1 MRSLALAGLLA
12 ASSVEAFSPASSG
25 FATPAGLRLPKDKVL
40 SFYPPPCVKCGA
52 ALSTGIPEAGARF
65 RHKTNSR
72 AGALNSVLP
81 QGLPPLACT
90 LHAPSPC
97 SFLLTLPA
105 LCHTSFSHPC
115 SSALQLQSV
124 RQPSA
129 YRSTCAGPSM
139 KGGDQSLAGKV
150 AGFAAGK
157 PRS

>member
-12 ASSVEAFSPASSG
+12 ASSVEAFSPASG

-52 ALSTGIPEAGARF
+52 AISHGNSGGRRKIPAQDQLPCWSFEFCPTTGLA
-65 RHKTNSR
+65 
-72 AGALNSVLP
+72 
-81 QGLPPLACT
+81 PLACT

-97 SFLLTLPA
+97 SFLPTLPA
-105 LCHTSFSHPC
+105 LCHTYFSHPC